1 MLKPIRWKMKNL
13 VSGLSFQEEENRDAK
28 LGSLELDISGL
39 WLPLCQNES
48 LCQTIRMK
56 MCLICSVIFME
67 IKFIFMS
74 KVLHEE
80 SLWNRGKTEN
90 NLEMASWLHIYNQQW
105 FYFSVK
111 YQV

>member
-1 MLKPIRWKMKNL
+1 MQANSFLIINHTIYLIRVEILYSNMLKLIRWKMKNL
-13 VSGLSFQEEENRDAK
+13 VSGFSFQEEENRDAK

-67 IKFIFMS
+67 VKFIFMS

-80 SLWNRGKTEN
+80 SL
-90 NLEMASWLHIYNQQW
+90 
-105 FYFSVK
+105 
-111 YQV
+111 